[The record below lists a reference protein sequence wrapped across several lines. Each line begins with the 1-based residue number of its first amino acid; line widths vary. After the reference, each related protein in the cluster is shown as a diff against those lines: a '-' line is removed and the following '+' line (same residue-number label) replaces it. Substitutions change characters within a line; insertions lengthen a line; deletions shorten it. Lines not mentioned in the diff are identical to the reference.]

1 MGFGPDACDSL
12 LVCAAG
18 NGSLGGDD
26 HDFAVTA
33 GPGRGPR
40 AGFHHAHHGQ
50 GREMLA
56 QGGQGRRRGGIA
68 GHHQHLRASVHQL
81 PGGQQ
86 SIAGDGLPAF
96 GAVRQPGRIA
106 QIEQILAG
114 QAVGQGLEHS
124 KAAHA

>member
-1 MGFGPDACDSL
+1 
-12 LVCAAG
+12 
-18 NGSLGGDD
+18 
-26 HDFAVTA
+26 
-33 GPGRGPR
+33 
-40 AGFHHAHHGQ
+40 
-50 GREMLA
+50 MLA

-81 PGGQQ
+81 LGGQQ
-86 SIAGDGLPAF
+86 GIAGDGLPAF